1 MHVPDVLIDIAGGI
15 ALTLIITFIF
25 KKILP
30 RFAKKTHSDFDDFIL
45 REVSNL
51 IFPLG
56 SIIVLL
62 LAEDKLQ
69 LPGGMNRPYEI
80 ILTIVAAVVVIR
92 LVNRIGMR
100 LLQGIA
106 RRSGRDD
113 IEQLIKTLFP
123 LVRALTWIVVSLII
137 LQSQGVKL
145 AVIWGL
151 LSAGGIG
158 LGLALK
164 EPAQEFFAYL
174 MILIEK
180 PFTIGQF
187 IAVDSVSATV
197 EKIGVQSTH
206 LRSLRGEIVVINNS
220 KLTNFNIENFATMQQ
235 RRMIYSIGVT
245 YKTTADQIQS
255 IPTIIQTIV
264 NNTSNAI
271 FDRCHFTG
279 FGDYS
284 LNFEIVYYIDNP
296 NYTNSLDIQQSINLN
311 IMRQFEQQGIEFAFP
326 RQTLYLEGNGIT
338 AGAASS

>member
-1 MHVPDVLIDIAGGI
+1 MQEALIQIVGGV
-15 ALTLIITFIF
+15 ALSFLISFIF

-30 RFAKKTHSDFDDFIL
+30 RLAKRTRSDFDDFIFG
-45 REVSNL
+45 EVANL

-56 SIIVLL
+56 SLAVLL

-69 LPGGMNRPYEI
+69 LPGGLNRPYEI
-80 ILTIVAAVVVIR
+80 ILIIAAAVVVIR
-92 LVNRIGMR
+92 LINRIGIR
-100 LLQGIA
+100 LLQSVA
-106 RRSGRDD
+106 RRSGRED

-123 LVRALTWIVVSLII
+123 LLKALTWVLVSLII

-145 AVIWGL
+145 AVVWGL

-164 EPAQEFFAYL
+164 EPAQELFAYL
-174 MILIEK
+174 MILIDK
-180 PFTIGQF
+180 PFSIGQF

-197 EKIGVQSTH
+197 ERIGVRSTH

-220 KLTNFNIENFATMQQ
+220 KLTSSNIENFATMQQ
-235 RRMIYSIGVT
+235 RRMIYTIGVT
-245 YKTTADQIQS
+245 YQTTADQIKS
-255 IPTIIQTIV
+255 IPTTIETIV
-264 NNTSNAI
+264 ENTTHAI
-271 FDRCHFTG
+271 FNRCHFTG

-296 NYTNSLDIQQSINLN
+296 NYTNALDIQQSINLS

-326 RQTLYLEGNGIT
+326 RQTLYLEGNGLT
-338 AGAASS
+338 TGAASS